1 MIGESDVWP
10 RYWLYVLTLLGL
22 KVFYNF
28 SDNIG
33 ISDLMLAYLFLF
45 FWFEFKLKDQFV
57 RYLIL
62 NHFFNIRRSKM
73 IDKLIMSTISFS
85 SFKIV
90 FELKVD
96 KTLCNN
102 IRGWRWRG

>member
-10 RYWLYVLTLLGL
+10 RYWLYILTLLRL

-33 ISDLMLAYLFLF
+33 TSDLMPAYLLPL

-62 NHFFNIRRSKM
+62 NYFFNIKRSKM

-85 SFKIV
+85 SLEII
-90 FELKVD
+90 FELKVN
-96 KTLCNN
+96 KTLCSNT
-102 IRGWRWRG
+102 RG